1 MTKNLLSMDQLN
13 KVTKREQAVSP
24 RFAELQNEITRLQ
37 AIDKATSER
46 VAAEFLERDIA
57 EYHKALGAEPPTM
70 GSFDENGDALEFNS
84 THTLYID
91 ENGES
96 MEFLNSGGDP
106 LELNQSFVSAWTQE
120 DCNEFIEVGCSLQ
133 LDMEMANESENIQ

>member
-24 RFAELQNEITRLQ
+24 RFAELQNEITRLE

-46 VAAEFLERDIA
+46 VAAEFIERD
-57 EYHKALGAEPPTM
+57 
-70 GSFDENGDALEFNS
+70 
-84 THTLYID
+84 
-91 ENGES
+91 
-96 MEFLNSGGDP
+96 MEFIS
-106 LELNQSFVSAWTQE
+106 SWTQE

>member
-46 VAAEFLERDIA
+46 VAAEFFERDIA

-70 GSFDENGDALEFNS
+70 GSFDENGDAMEFNQS
-84 THTLYID
+84 
-91 ENGES
+91 NES
-96 MEFLNSGGDP
+96 LIARHNTKLSSE
-106 LELNQSFVSAWTQE
+106 FVSAWTQE

-133 LDMEMANESENIQ
+133 QDMEWANESENII